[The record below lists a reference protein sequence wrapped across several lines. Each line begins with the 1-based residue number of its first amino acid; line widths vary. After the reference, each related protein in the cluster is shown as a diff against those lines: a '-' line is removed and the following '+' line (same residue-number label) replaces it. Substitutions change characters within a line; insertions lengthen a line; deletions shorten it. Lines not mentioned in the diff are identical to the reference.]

1 MCGDDLC
8 FWSGND
14 SDTVAMMALGAY
26 GVISVASNI
35 IPKDVAKL
43 CELCLAGDFKAA
55 AAEHFRLADFFD
67 KLFIETNPI
76 PVKAAMRKMGMDS
89 GILRLPLTEISQ
101 ESFEA
106 LLKAMRDVG
115 ISV

>member
-1 MCGDDLC
+1 MK
-8 FWSGND
+8 
-14 SDTVAMMALGAY
+14 M
-26 GVISVASNI
+26 
-35 IPKDVAKL
+35 
-43 CELCLAGDFKAA
+43 
-55 AAEHFRLADFFD
+55 
-67 KLFIETNPI
+67 
-76 PVKAAMRKMGMDS
+76 MGMDS